1 MTHAELQSNVISVNV
16 GQHVHII
23 ITSPMQ
29 ELANKEVWLLA
40 VLASAC
46 FLFK

>member
-23 ITSPMQ
+23 LISPMQ
-29 ELANKEVWLLA
+29 KCEPLLPGK
-40 VLASAC
+40 LMDHYI
-46 FLFK
+46 FL